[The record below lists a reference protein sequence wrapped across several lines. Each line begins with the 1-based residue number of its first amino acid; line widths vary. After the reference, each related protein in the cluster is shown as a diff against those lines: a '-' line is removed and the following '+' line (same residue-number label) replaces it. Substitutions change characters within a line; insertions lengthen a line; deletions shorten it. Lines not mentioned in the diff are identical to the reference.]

1 MASATVD
8 GFAMSHG
15 QVVVGDAVAGGLAAD
30 AQEHR
35 AAAGVVVGE
44 LVVPLLEL
52 AVVLHAAG
60 DISARALNP
69 KNFFVSRD
77 ITYQPLILKLIQ
89 SMPSTSEQARA
100 TQGSF

>member
-1 MASATVD
+1 
-8 GFAMSHG
+8 MSHG

-35 AAAGVVVGE
+35 AAAAAAAGVVVGE